1 MSSVGQVV
9 GGAAGAVIGFFV
21 GGGPAGAIYGAQ
33 IGMTVGGI
41 IDPPDGPQLEGPR
54 LQDKQIIVST
64 YGNAIPLIYGAE
76 NRCSGNV
83 IWSTGLI
90 ETAEEEESGG
100 GKGGGGGATT
110 TTYSYRMSFALA
122 MGAGTMVGV
131 KRIWANSKLIYD
143 STGLTLP
150 AVDPVNGQVVTKAMG
165 AHAVMEE
172 MHFWPGSKVQ
182 VPDPWIQSYSASTPA
197 YRNVAYIVFKDMQLA
212 DFGNRLPNIEV
223 EIAGSAV
230 TNVAAVVQD
239 IARRVGV
246 DDISVTGLTDEL
258 RGLVIARSVQASGAL
273 TPLAVA
279 FNFDLAEQAG
289 QVRCVKRGAGM
300 KGVVPVGDM
309 GAVQGADNATEPAR
323 FKAVTALEMP
333 KTVSLTHLD
342 PELDYQLNSQRAF
355 KDLGNAANIISVD
368 LPLTL
373 GVDDARRIA
382 DRTLWEAWTA
392 RRSVSFSLTDK
403 WVRRASGDV
412 LGVLVDGQIIPYKVV
427 RISRGDNGVSTYEAQ
442 RDDPEVY
449 TSTALGTDGNLPS
462 NVVKFPG
469 VTRLVLM
476 DMPIVQDGNDD
487 TGFYWVVTGESAGW
501 RGADVRRS
509 IDGGSSY
516 SSMSKVGVRSVI
528 GDVPVALPVG
538 PTDFWDRGN
547 TLTVTLDYAG
557 STLESVS
564 EDLVIAGYNAAWL
577 GPATGQGGEVIQ
589 FATAT
594 LVGPGQYT
602 LSNLLRGRLGTE
614 ANTTHGTNEV
624 FVLLRTATLGR
635 SEFGPAD
642 WYYSRL
648 FKPVSVLTNE
658 VDTAAQAFTNNGVG
672 KMPKSPVHVAGVRDG
687 SNNLALSWVRRSRLQ
702 VPGLGLGPVPLGE
715 LTEAYSIDIYSGASV
730 VRTITATTP
739 AASYTAAEQ
748 TADGL
753 TPGNPVT
760 LRIYQLSDVRGRGF
774 PAVATV

>member
-33 IGMTVGGI
+33 IGMTVGGL
-41 IDPPDGPQLEGPR
+41 IDPPNGPELEGPR

-64 YGNAIPLIYGAE
+64 YGNAIPLIYGPE
-76 NRCSGNV
+76 NRASGNV

-100 GKGGGGGATT
+100 GKGGGGGATQT
-110 TTYSYRMSFALA
+110 NYSYRISFALA

-131 KRIWANSKLIYD
+131 NRIWANSKLIYD
-143 STGLTLP
+143 ATGLTVP
-150 AVDPVNGQVVTKAMG
+150 AVDPVNGQIVTKASG
-165 AHAVMEE
+165 THSVMEE
-172 MHFWPGSKVQ
+172 MHFWPGTAVQ
-182 VPDPWIQSYSASTPA
+182 VRDSWIQSNNPTTPA
-197 YRNVAYIVFKDMQLA
+197 YRNIAYIVFKDLQLA
-212 DFGNRLPNIEV
+212 DFGNRIPNIEV
-223 EIAGSAV
+223 EIAGGAT
-230 TNVAAVVQD
+230 TNVAAVIQD
-239 IARRVGV
+239 IGRRVGV
-246 DDISVTGLTDEL
+246 TDISVTGLTDDL
-258 RGLVIARSVQASGAL
+258 RGLVIARAAQASGVLA
-273 TPLAVA
+273 PLAIA
-279 FNFDLAEQAG
+279 YNFDLAEQAG

-300 KGVVPVGDM
+300 KGVIPVGDM
-309 GAVQGADNATEPAR
+309 GAVEGADNTTEPAR
-323 FKAVTALEMP
+323 FQTVTGLEMP
-333 KTVSLTHLD
+333 KEVSLTHLD
-342 PELDYQLNSQRAF
+342 PALDYQINSQRAR
-355 KDLGNAANIISVD
+355 KDIGNAANILSVE

-373 GVDDARRIA
+373 GVDEARRIA

-392 RRSVSFSLTDK
+392 RRSVDFAVTDK
-403 WVRRASGDV
+403 WVRRSSGDV
-412 LGVLVDGQIIPYKVV
+412 VGVVVDGQTLPYKIV
-427 RISRGDNGVSTYEAQ
+427 RITRGDNGINAISAQ

-449 TSTALGTDGNLPS
+449 TSDAFGTDGNLPS

-487 TGFYWVVTGESAGW
+487 TGFYWVVTGENTGW

-528 GDVPVALPVG
+528 GDVAVALPTG

-547 TLTVTLDYAG
+547 SLTVVLEYPGA
-557 STLESVS
+557 TLESMS
-564 EDLVIAGYNAAWL
+564 EDLIIAGYNAAWV
-577 GPATGQGGEVIQ
+577 GPANGQGGEVIQ
-589 FATAT
+589 FATAA
-594 LVGPGQYT
+594 LVGPATYT

-614 ANTTHGTNEV
+614 ANTTHGAAEV
-624 FVLLRTATLGR
+624 FVLLRTNTLGR

-648 FKPVSVLTNE
+648 FKPVSILTNE
-658 VDTAAQAFTNNGVG
+658 VDTTAQAFTNNGVG
-672 KMPKSPVHVAGVRDG
+672 KMPRSPVHVAGVRDG
-687 SNNLALSWVRRSRLQ
+687 SNNLALSWVRRTRLQ
-702 VPGLGLGPVPLGE
+702 APGLGLGPVPLGE
-715 LTEAYSIDIYSGASV
+715 ASEAYQVDIYSGATV
-730 VRTITATTP
+730 VRTISATTP
-739 AASYTAAEQ
+739 TASYSAAEQ

-760 LRIYQLSDVRGRGF
+760 LSVYQLSDVRGRGF
-774 PAVATV
+774 PAIATV

>member
-9 GGAAGAVIGFFV
+9 GGVAGAVIGFFTPV
-21 GGGPAGAIYGAQ
+21 GPIMGAQ

-41 IDPPDGPQLEGPR
+41 IDPPDGPELEGPR

-122 MGAGTMVGV
+122 MGAGVMVGV

-143 STGLTLP
+143 ATGLTLP

-165 AHAVMEE
+165 THAVMEE
-172 MHFWPGSKVQ
+172 MRFYPGSTVQ
-182 VPDPWIQSYSASTPA
+182 VPDSWIQSFNPATPA

-223 EIAGSAV
+223 EIQGSAV
-230 TNVAAVVQD
+230 TNVAMVIHD

-246 DDISVTGLTDEL
+246 DDISVVGLTDEL
-258 RGLVIARSVQASGAL
+258 RGLVIARSIQASGAMA
-273 TPLAVA
+273 PLAVA

-300 KGVVPVGDM
+300 KGVIPVGDM

-342 PELDYQLNSQRAF
+342 PALDYQINSQRAF
-355 KDLGNAANIISVD
+355 KDLGNAANIISVE

-373 GVDDARRIA
+373 GVDAARRIA

-412 LGVLVDGQIIPYKVV
+412 LGVLVDGQIIPYKVL

-449 TSTALGTDGNLPS
+449 TSNALGTDGNLPS

-476 DMPIVQDGNDD
+476 DMPIVNDGNDD

-509 IDGGSSY
+509 IDGGSTY
-516 SSMSKVGVRSVI
+516 SSMNKVGVRTVI
-528 GDVPVALPVG
+528 GDVPVALAVG

-557 STLESVS
+557 ATLESVS

-624 FVLLRTATLGR
+624 FVLLRTTTLGR

-642 WYYSRL
+642 WYYARL

-658 VDTAAQAFTNNGVG
+658 VDTTAQAFTNNGVG

-687 SNNLALSWVRRSRLQ
+687 SNNLSLSWVRRTRLQ

-715 LTEAYSIDIYSGASV
+715 LTEAYSIDVYSGASV

-774 PAVATV
+774 PAIATV

>member
-1 MSSVGQVV
+1 MSSVGQAV
-9 GGAAGAVIGFFV
+9 GGVVGAVIGFFM
-21 GGGPAGAIYGAQ
+21 GNPIMGAQ

-41 IDPPDGPQLEGPR
+41 IDPPDGPELEGPR

-76 NRCSGNV
+76 NRVSGNV
-83 IWSTGLI
+83 IWSSGLI
-90 ETAEEEESGG
+90 ESSEEEESGG

-110 TTYSYRMSFALA
+110 TTYSYRISFALA
-122 MGAGTMVGV
+122 MGAGPMVGV

-150 AVDPVNGQVVTKAMG
+150 AVDPVYGQVVTKAMD

-172 MHFWPGSKVQ
+172 MRFYPGSTVQ
-182 VPDPWIQSYSASTPA
+182 VPDSWIQSYNPSTPA

-230 TNVAAVVQD
+230 TNVAAVVHD

-246 DDISVTGLTDEL
+246 DDISVIGLTDEL

-300 KGVVPVGDM
+300 KAVVPVGDM
-309 GAVQGADNATEPAR
+309 GAVQGADNAAEPAR

-342 PELDYQLNSQRAF
+342 PALDYQINSQRAF
-355 KDLGNAANIISVD
+355 KDLGNAANIISVE

-373 GVDDARRIA
+373 GVDAARRIA

-392 RRSVSFSLTDK
+392 RRSVSFALTDK
-403 WVRRASGDV
+403 WVRRAAGDV

-449 TSTALGTDGNLPS
+449 TSNALGTDGNLPS

-476 DMPIVQDGNDD
+476 DMPIVNDGGDD
-487 TGFYWVVTGESAGW
+487 TGFYWVVTGASAGW

-509 IDGGSSY
+509 VDGGSTY
-516 SSMSKVGVRSVI
+516 SSMNKVGVRSVI
-528 GDVPVALPVG
+528 GDVPVALAVG

-547 TLTVTLDYAG
+547 TLTVTLAYTG
-557 STLESVS
+557 SALESVS
-564 EDLVIAGYNAAWL
+564 EDLVIAGYNAAWV
-577 GPATGQGGEVIQ
+577 GPSSGQGGEVIQ

-614 ANTTHGTNEV
+614 ANTTHGANEV
-624 FVLLRTATLGR
+624 FVLLRSTTLGR

-642 WYYSRL
+642 WYYARL

-658 VDTAAQAFTNNGVG
+658 VDTTAQAFTNNGVG
-672 KMPKSPVHVAGVRDG
+672 KAPKSPVHVEGVRDV
-687 SNNLALSWVRRSRLQ
+687 SNNLSLSWVRRTRLQ

-760 LRIYQLSDVRGRGF
+760 LRVYQLSDVRGRGF
-774 PAVATV
+774 PAIATV

>member
-1 MSSVGQVV
+1 MSSVGQIVGGVV
-9 GGAAGAVIGFFV
+9 GAVVGFFM
-21 GGGPAGAIYGAQ
+21 GNPIMGAQ
-33 IGMTVGGI
+33 IGMSVGGI
-41 IDPPDGPQLEGPR
+41 IDPPDGPELEGPR
-54 LQDKQIIVST
+54 LQDKQVICST

-83 IWSTGLI
+83 IWSSGLL
-90 ETAEEEESGG
+90 ETSEEEESGG

-110 TTYSYRMSFALA
+110 TTYSYRISFALA
-122 MGAGTMVGV
+122 LGAGPMVGI
-131 KRIWANSKLIYD
+131 KRMWANSKLIYD
-143 STGLTLP
+143 TTGIVLP
-150 AVDPVNGQVVTKAMG
+150 AVDPVNGLVVTKADDT
-165 AHAVMEE
+165 HSVMEE
-172 MHFWPGSKVQ
+172 VHFWPGSTVQ
-182 VPDPWIQSYSASTPA
+182 IADSWIQSYSPDTPA
-197 YRNVAYIVFKDMQLA
+197 YRNICYVVFKDLQLA

-230 TNVAAVVQD
+230 TNVAAVVHD

-246 DDISVTGLTDEL
+246 DDISITGLNDEL

-279 FNFDLAEQAG
+279 YNFDMAEQAG

-309 GAVQGADNATEPAR
+309 GAVEGADNSAEPAR
-323 FKAVTALEMP
+323 FKSVTALEMP

-342 PELDYQLNSQRAF
+342 PALDYQINSQRAF
-355 KDLGNAANIISVD
+355 KDLGNAENIISVE

-373 GVDDARRIA
+373 GVDHARRIA

-392 RRSVSFSLTDK
+392 RRSVEFALTDK
-403 WVRRASGDV
+403 WVRRSSGDV
-412 LGVLVDGQIIPYKVV
+412 VGVLVDGQILPYKIV
-427 RISRGDNGVSTYEAQ
+427 RISRGDNGVNTFEAQ

-449 TSTALGTDGNLPS
+449 TSNAFGTNGNLPA

-476 DMPIVQDGNDD
+476 DMPIVNDGGDD
-487 TGFYWVVTGESAGW
+487 TGFYWVVTGESTGW

-516 SSMSKVGVRSVI
+516 SSMNKVGVRTVI
-528 GDVPVALPVG
+528 GDVAAALPVG
-538 PTDFWDRGN
+538 PTAFWDRGN
-547 TLTVTLDYAG
+547 SLTVTLEYSGA
-557 STLESVS
+557 TLESMS

-624 FVLLRTATLGR
+624 FVLLRTTTLGR

-648 FKPVSVLTNE
+648 FKPVSFLTSE
-658 VDTAAQAFTNNGVG
+658 VDTTAQAFTNNGVG
-672 KMPKSPVHVAGVRDG
+672 KMPKSPVHVEGVRDG
-687 SNNLALSWVRRSRLQ
+687 SNNLSLSWVRRTRLQ

-715 LTEAYSIDIYSGASV
+715 LSEAYSIDVYSGVSV

-739 AASYTAAEQ
+739 AATYTAAEQ
-748 TADGL
+748 TTDGL

-774 PAVATV
+774 PAIATV

>member
-9 GGAAGAVIGFFV
+9 GGVVGAVVGFFM
-21 GGGPAGAIYGAQ
+21 GNPIMGAQ

-41 IDPPDGPQLEGPR
+41 IDPPDGPEIEGPR
-54 LQDKQIIVST
+54 LQDKQVIVST

-83 IWSTGLI
+83 IWSTGLL
-90 ETAEEEESGG
+90 ETSEEEEQG

-110 TTYSYRMSFALA
+110 TTYSYRISFALA
-122 MGAGTMVGV
+122 MGQGTMVGV

-143 STGLTLP
+143 TTGLTLP
-150 AVDPVNGQVVTKAMG
+150 AVDPVNGQIVTKAMG
-165 AHAVMEE
+165 THAVMEE
-172 MHFWPGSKVQ
+172 MHFWPGSTVQ
-182 VPDPWIQSYSASTPA
+182 VPDSWIQSFNPATPA
-197 YRNVAYIVFKDMQLA
+197 YRNTAYIVFKDMQLA
-212 DFGNRLPNIEV
+212 DFGNRIPNIEV

-230 TNVAAVVQD
+230 TNVAAVVHD

-246 DDISVTGLTDEL
+246 DDISITGLDDEL

-300 KGVVPVGDM
+300 KGVIPVGDM

-342 PELDYQLNSQRAF
+342 PALDYQINSQRAF
-355 KDLGNAANIISVD
+355 KDLGDAANIISVE

-373 GVDDARRIA
+373 GVDHARRIA

-392 RRSVSFSLTDK
+392 RRSVAFSLTDK
-403 WVRRASGDV
+403 WVRRSSGDV

-449 TSTALGTDGNLPS
+449 TSNAFGTDGNLPS

-487 TGFYWVVTGESAGW
+487 SGFYWVVTGASAGW

-538 PTDFWDRGN
+538 PTAFWDRGN
-547 TLTVTLDYAG
+547 TLTVTLAYAG
-557 STLESVS
+557 SVLESIS

-614 ANTTHGTNEV
+614 ANITHGSNEV
-624 FVLLRTATLGR
+624 FVLLRSTTLGR

-648 FKPVSVLTNE
+648 FKPVSELTNE
-658 VDTAAQAFTNNGVG
+658 VDTTAQAFTNNGVG
-672 KMPKSPVHVAGVRDG
+672 KMPRSPVHVAGARDG
-687 SNNLALSWVRRSRLQ
+687 SNNLTLSWVRRTRLQ

-730 VRTITATTP
+730 VRTISATTP

-748 TADGL
+748 TTDGL

>member
-1 MSSVGQVV
+1 MSSVGQFV

-33 IGMTVGGI
+33 IGMTVGGL

-90 ETAEEEESGG
+90 ETAEEEDSGG
-100 GKGGGGGATT
+100 GKGGGGGAST
-110 TTYSYRMSFALA
+110 TTYSYRVSFALA
-122 MGAGTMVGV
+122 MGAGSMVGV
-131 KRIWANSKLIYD
+131 NRIWANSKLIYD
-143 STGLTLP
+143 ATGLTLP
-150 AVDPVNGQVVTKAMG
+150 AVDPVNGQIVTKAMG
-165 AHAVMEE
+165 THAVMEE
-172 MHFWPGSKVQ
+172 MHFWPGTATQ
-182 VPDPWIQSYSASTPA
+182 VRDSWIQANNPTTPA
-197 YRNVAYIVFKDMQLA
+197 YRNIAYIVFKDMQLA

-223 EIAGSAV
+223 EIAGSAT
-230 TNVAAVVQD
+230 TNVAAVVHD

-246 DDISVTGLTDEL
+246 TDISVAGLTDTV
-258 RGLVIARSVQASGAL
+258 RGLVIARAAQASGVLA
-273 TPLAVA
+273 PLAIA
-279 FNFDLAEQAG
+279 YNFDLAEQAG
-289 QVRCVKRGAGM
+289 QVRCIKRGAGM
-300 KGVVPVGDM
+300 KGVIPVEDM
-309 GAVQGADNATEPAR
+309 GAVEGADNAAEPAR
-323 FKAVTALEMP
+323 FKSVTVLEMP
-333 KTVSLTHLD
+333 KEVSLTHLD
-342 PELDYQLNSQRAF
+342 PALDYQINSQRAF
-355 KDLGNAANIISVD
+355 KDIGNAENKLAVE

-373 GVDDARRIA
+373 GIDEARRIA

-392 RRSVSFSLTDK
+392 RRSVTFSLTDK
-403 WVRRASGDV
+403 WVRRSSGDV
-412 LGVLVDGQIIPYKVV
+412 LGVLVDSQIIPYKIV
-427 RISRGDNGVSTYEAQ
+427 RISRGDNGISAFEAQ

-449 TSTALGTDGNLPS
+449 SSEAVGTNGNVPA
-462 NVVKFPG
+462 NVVQFPG

-476 DMPIVQDGNDD
+476 DMPIVRDGNDD
-487 TGFYWVVTGESAGW
+487 AGFYWVVTGESTGW

-516 SSMSKVGVRSVI
+516 SSMSQVGVRSVI
-528 GDVPVALPVG
+528 GDVAVALPTG

-547 TLTVTLDYAG
+547 TLTVVLDYAG
-557 STLESVS
+557 STLESLS
-564 EDLVIAGYNAAWL
+564 EDLVIAGNNAAYL
-577 GPATGQGGEVIQ
+577 GPANGQGGEIIQ

-594 LVGPGQYT
+594 LTAPGTYQ

-614 ANTTHGTNEV
+614 ANTTHGSGEV
-624 FVLLRTATLGR
+624 FVLLRTNTLGR

-648 FKPVSVLTNE
+648 FKPVSLLTNE
-658 VDTAAQAFTNNGVG
+658 IDTAAQAFTNNGVG
-672 KMPKSPVHVAGVRDG
+672 KMPKSPVHVEGVRDG
-687 SNNLALSWVRRSRLQ
+687 SNNLTLSWVRRTRLQ

-715 LTEAYSIDIYSGASV
+715 LSEAYHVDIYSGATV

-753 TPGNPVT
+753 SPGLPVT
-760 LRIYQLSDVRGRGF
+760 VRVYQLSDVRGRGF
-774 PAVATV
+774 PAIATV

>member
-1 MSSVGQVV
+1 MSSVGQVI
-9 GGAAGAVIGFFV
+9 GGVAGAVIGFFTPV
-21 GGGPAGAIYGAQ
+21 GPIMGAQ

-41 IDPPDGPQLEGPR
+41 IDPPDGPELEGPR
-54 LQDKQIIVST
+54 LQDKQIIAST

-122 MGAGTMVGV
+122 MGAGVMVGV

-143 STGLTLP
+143 ATGLTLP

-165 AHAVMEE
+165 THAVMEE
-172 MHFWPGSKVQ
+172 MRFYPGSTVQ
-182 VPDPWIQSYSASTPA
+182 VPDSWIQSFNPATPA

-223 EIAGSAV
+223 EIQGSAV
-230 TNVAAVVQD
+230 TNVAMVIHD

-246 DDISVTGLTDEL
+246 DDISVVGLTDEL
-258 RGLVIARSVQASGAL
+258 RGLVIARSVQASGAM

-289 QVRCVKRGAGM
+289 QVRCIKRGAGM
-300 KGVVPVGDM
+300 KGVIPVGDM

-342 PELDYQLNSQRAF
+342 PALDYQINSQRAF
-355 KDLGNAANIISVD
+355 KDLGNAANIISVE

-373 GVDDARRIA
+373 GVDAARRIA

-403 WVRRASGDV
+403 WVRRSSGDV

-449 TSTALGTDGNLPS
+449 TSNALGTDGNLPS

-476 DMPIVQDGNDD
+476 DMPIVNDGNDD

-509 IDGGSSY
+509 IDGGSTY
-516 SSMSKVGVRSVI
+516 SSMNKVGVRSVI
-528 GDVPVALPVG
+528 GDVPVALAVG

-557 STLESVS
+557 ATLESVS

-614 ANTTHGTNEV
+614 ANTTHGANEV
-624 FVLLRTATLGR
+624 FVLLRTTTLGR

-658 VDTAAQAFTNNGVG
+658 VDTTAQAFTNNGVG

-687 SNNLALSWVRRSRLQ
+687 SNNLSLSWVRRTRLQ

-715 LTEAYSIDIYSGASV
+715 LTEAYSIDVYSGASV

-774 PAVATV
+774 PAIATV

>member
-9 GGAAGAVIGFFV
+9 GGVVGAVIGFFV

-41 IDPPDGPQLEGPR
+41 VDPPDGPQLEGPR

-83 IWSTGLI
+83 IWSTGLL
-90 ETAEEEESGG
+90 ETSEEEESGG

-110 TTYSYRMSFALA
+110 TTYSYRVSFALA

-131 KRIWANSKLIYD
+131 NRIWANSKLIYD
-143 STGLTLP
+143 ATGISVP
-150 AVDPVNGQVVTKAMG
+150 AVDPVNGQIVTKDMG
-165 AHAVMEE
+165 THSVMEE
-172 MHFWPGSKVQ
+172 MHFWPGSAVQ
-182 VPDPWIQSYSASTPA
+182 VADPWIQASNPTTPA
-197 YRNVAYIVFKDMQLA
+197 YRNIAYIVFKDLQLA

-230 TNVAAVVQD
+230 TNVAAVVHD

-246 DDISVTGLTDEL
+246 HDISITGLNDEL

-300 KGVVPVGDM
+300 KGVIPVGDM
-309 GAVQGADNATEPAR
+309 GAVEGADNASEPAR
-323 FKAVTALEMP
+323 FKAVTALELP
-333 KTVSLTHLD
+333 KEVALTHLD
-342 PELDYQLNSQRAF
+342 PALDYQINSQRAF
-355 KDLGNAANIISVD
+355 KDLGNAENMISVD

-373 GVDDARRIA
+373 GVDHARRIA

-392 RRSVSFSLTDK
+392 RRSVEFSLTDK
-403 WVRRASGDV
+403 WVRRSSGDV
-412 LGVLVDGQIIPYKVV
+412 LGVLVDGQIIPYKIV
-427 RISRGDNGVSTYEAQ
+427 RISRGDNGVSSYEAQ

-449 TSTALGTDGNLPS
+449 TSNAFGTDGNLPS

-469 VTRLVLM
+469 VTRLVLI
-476 DMPIVQDGNDD
+476 DMPIVRDGNDD
-487 TGFYWVVTGESAGW
+487 TGFYWAVTGASTGW

-516 SSMSKVGVRSVI
+516 SSMSKVGVRTVI
-528 GDVPVALPVG
+528 GDVAVALPTG

-547 TLTVTLDYAG
+547 TLTVQLAYTG
-557 STLESVS
+557 STLESMS
-564 EDLVIAGYNAAWL
+564 EDLIIAGYNAAWL
-577 GPATGQGGEVIQ
+577 GPASGQGGEVIQ

-614 ANTTHGTNEV
+614 ANTTHGANEV
-624 FVLLRTATLGR
+624 FVLLRTSTLGR
-635 SEFGPAD
+635 TEFGPAD

-648 FKPVSVLTNE
+648 FKPVSLLTNE
-658 VDTAAQAFTNNGVG
+658 VDTASQAFTNNGVG
-672 KMPKSPVHVAGVRDG
+672 KMPRSPVHVAGTRDG
-687 SNNLALSWVRRSRLQ
+687 SNNLALSWVRRTRLQ

-715 LTEAYSIDIYSGASV
+715 LTEAYSIDIYSGATV
-730 VRTITATTP
+730 VRTISATTP
-739 AASYTAAEQ
+739 AATYSAAEQ

-760 LRIYQLSDVRGRGF
+760 LRVYQLSDVRGRGF
-774 PAVATV
+774 PAIATV

>member
-9 GGAAGAVIGFFV
+9 GGVVGAVVGFFM
-21 GGGPAGAIYGAQ
+21 GNPIMGAQ

-41 IDPPDGPQLEGPR
+41 IDPPDGPEIEGPR
-54 LQDKQIIVST
+54 LQDKQVIVST

-83 IWSTGLI
+83 IWSTGLL
-90 ETAEEEESGG
+90 ETSEEEEQG

-110 TTYSYRMSFALA
+110 TTYSYRISFALA
-122 MGAGTMVGV
+122 MGQGTMVGV

-143 STGLTLP
+143 TTGLTLP
-150 AVDPVNGQVVTKAMG
+150 AVDPVNGQIVTKAMG
-165 AHAVMEE
+165 THAVMEE
-172 MHFWPGSKVQ
+172 MHFWPGSTVQ
-182 VPDPWIQSYSASTPA
+182 VPDSWIQSFNPATPA
-197 YRNVAYIVFKDMQLA
+197 YRNTAYIVFKDMQLA
-212 DFGNRLPNIEV
+212 DFGNRIPNIEV

-230 TNVAAVVQD
+230 TNVAAVVHD

-246 DDISVTGLTDEL
+246 DDISITGLDDEL

-300 KGVVPVGDM
+300 KGVIPVGDM

-342 PELDYQLNSQRAF
+342 PALDYQINSQRAF
-355 KDLGNAANIISVD
+355 KDLGDAANIISVE

-373 GVDDARRIA
+373 GVDHARRIA

-392 RRSVSFSLTDK
+392 RRSVAFSLTDK
-403 WVRRASGDV
+403 WVRRSSGDV

-449 TSTALGTDGNLPS
+449 TSNAFGTDGNLPS

-487 TGFYWVVTGESAGW
+487 TGFYWVVTGASAGW

-538 PTDFWDRGN
+538 PTAFWDRGN
-547 TLTVTLDYAG
+547 TLTVTLAYTG
-557 STLESVS
+557 SVLESIS

-614 ANTTHGTNEV
+614 ANVTHGSNEV
-624 FVLLRTATLGR
+624 FVLLRSTTLGR

-672 KMPKSPVHVAGVRDG
+672 KMPRSPVHVAGARDG
-687 SNNLALSWVRRSRLQ
+687 SNNLSLSWVRRTRLQ

-730 VRTITATTP
+730 VRTISATTP

-774 PAVATV
+774 PAIATV

>member
-9 GGAAGAVIGFFV
+9 GGVVGAVVGFFM
-21 GGGPAGAIYGAQ
+21 GNPIMGAQ

-41 IDPPDGPQLEGPR
+41 IDPPDGPEIEGPR

-83 IWSTGLI
+83 IWSTGLL
-90 ETAEEEESGG
+90 ETSEEEEQG

-110 TTYSYRMSFALA
+110 TTYSYRVSFALA
-122 MGAGTMVGV
+122 MGQGTMVGV

-143 STGLTLP
+143 TTGLTLP
-150 AVDPVNGQVVTKAMG
+150 AVDPVNGQIVTKAMG
-165 AHAVMEE
+165 THAVMEE
-172 MHFWPGSKVQ
+172 MHFWPGSTVQ
-182 VPDPWIQSYSASTPA
+182 VPDSWIQSFNPATPA
-197 YRNVAYIVFKDMQLA
+197 YRNTAYIVFKDMQLA
-212 DFGNRLPNIEV
+212 DFGNRIPNIEV

-230 TNVAAVVQD
+230 TNVAAVVHD

-246 DDISVTGLTDEL
+246 DDISITGLDDEL

-300 KGVVPVGDM
+300 KGVIPVGDM

-342 PELDYQLNSQRAF
+342 PALDYQINSQRAF
-355 KDLGNAANIISVD
+355 KDLGDAANIISVE

-373 GVDDARRIA
+373 GVDHARRIA

-392 RRSVSFSLTDK
+392 RRSVAFSLTDK
-403 WVRRASGDV
+403 WVRRSSGDV

-449 TSTALGTDGNLPS
+449 TSNAFGTDGNLPS

-487 TGFYWVVTGESAGW
+487 TGFYWVVTGASAGW

-538 PTDFWDRGN
+538 PTAFWDRGN
-547 TLTVTLDYAG
+547 TLTVTLAYAG
-557 STLESVS
+557 SVLESIS

-614 ANTTHGTNEV
+614 ANVTHGSNEV
-624 FVLLRTATLGR
+624 FVLLRSTTLGR

-658 VDTAAQAFTNNGVG
+658 VDTTAQAFTNNGVG
-672 KMPKSPVHVAGVRDG
+672 KMPRSPVHVAGARDG
-687 SNNLALSWVRRSRLQ
+687 SNNLTLSWVRRTRLQ

-730 VRTITATTP
+730 VRTISATTP
-739 AASYTAAEQ
+739 TASYTAAEQ

-774 PAVATV
+774 PAIATV

>member
-9 GGAAGAVIGFFV
+9 GGVVGAVVGFFM
-21 GGGPAGAIYGAQ
+21 GNPIMGAQ

-41 IDPPDGPQLEGPR
+41 IDPPDGPEIEGPR
-54 LQDKQIIVST
+54 LQDKQVIVST

-83 IWSTGLI
+83 IWSTGLL
-90 ETAEEEESGG
+90 ETSEEEEQG

-110 TTYSYRMSFALA
+110 TTYSYRISFALA
-122 MGAGTMVGV
+122 MGQGTMVGV

-143 STGLTLP
+143 TTGLTLP
-150 AVDPVNGQVVTKAMG
+150 AVDPVNGQIVTKAMG
-165 AHAVMEE
+165 THAVMEE
-172 MHFWPGSKVQ
+172 MHFWPGSTVQ
-182 VPDPWIQSYSASTPA
+182 VPDSWIQSFNPATPA
-197 YRNVAYIVFKDMQLA
+197 YRNTAYIVFKDMQLA
-212 DFGNRLPNIEV
+212 DFGNRIPNIEV

-230 TNVAAVVQD
+230 TNVAAVVHD

-246 DDISVTGLTDEL
+246 DDISITGLDDEL

-300 KGVVPVGDM
+300 KGVIPVGDM

-342 PELDYQLNSQRAF
+342 PALDYQINSQRAF
-355 KDLGNAANIISVD
+355 KDLGDAANIISVE

-373 GVDDARRIA
+373 GVDHARRIA

-392 RRSVSFSLTDK
+392 RRSVAFSLTDK
-403 WVRRASGDV
+403 WVRRSSGDV

-449 TSTALGTDGNLPS
+449 TSNAFGTDGNLPS

-487 TGFYWVVTGESAGW
+487 SGFYWVVTGASAGW

-538 PTDFWDRGN
+538 PTAFWDRGN
-547 TLTVTLDYAG
+547 TLTVTLAYAG
-557 STLESVS
+557 SVLESIS

-614 ANTTHGTNEV
+614 ANITHGSNEV
-624 FVLLRTATLGR
+624 FVLLRSTTLGR

-658 VDTAAQAFTNNGVG
+658 VDTTAQAFTNNGVG
-672 KMPKSPVHVAGVRDG
+672 KMPRSPVHVAGARDG
-687 SNNLALSWVRRSRLQ
+687 SNNLTLSWVRRTRLQ

-730 VRTITATTP
+730 VRTISATTP

-774 PAVATV
+774 PAIATV

>member
-1 MSSVGQVV
+1 MSSVGQIVGGVV
-9 GGAAGAVIGFFV
+9 GAVVGFFM
-21 GGGPAGAIYGAQ
+21 GNPIMGAQ
-33 IGMTVGGI
+33 IGMSVGGI
-41 IDPPDGPQLEGPR
+41 VDPPDGPELEGPR

-64 YGNAIPLIYGAE
+64 YGNAIPLIYGPE

-83 IWSTGLI
+83 IWSTGLL
-90 ETAEEEESGG
+90 ETSEEEESGG

-110 TTYSYRMSFALA
+110 TIYSYRMSFALA

-131 KRIWANSKLIYD
+131 NRIWANSKLIYD
-143 STGLTLP
+143 ATGIVLP
-150 AVDPVNGQVVTKAMG
+150 AVDPVNGQVVTKADG
-165 AHAVMEE
+165 THSVFEE
-172 MHFWPGSKVQ
+172 LHFWPGSTVQ
-182 VPDPWIQSYSASTPA
+182 VADPWIQSHSAATPA
-197 YRNVAYIVFKDMQLA
+197 YRNICYLVFKDMQLA

-230 TNVAAVVQD
+230 TNVAAVVHD

-246 DDISVTGLTDEL
+246 DDISITGLNDEL

-300 KGVVPVGDM
+300 KGVIPVGDM
-309 GAVQGADNATEPAR
+309 GAVEGADNTTEPAR
-323 FKAVTALEMP
+323 FKAVTALELP

-342 PELDYQLNSQRAF
+342 PALDYQINSQRAF
-355 KDLGNAANIISVD
+355 KDLGNAENMISVE

-373 GVDDARRIA
+373 GVDQARRIA

-392 RRSVSFSLTDK
+392 RRSVDFALTDK
-403 WVRRASGDV
+403 WSRRSSGDV
-412 LGVLVDGQIIPYKVV
+412 LGVLVDGQIIPYKIV

-449 TSTALGTDGNLPS
+449 TSQAFGTDGNLPS

-476 DMPIVQDGNDD
+476 DMPIVRDGNDD
-487 TGFYWVVTGESAGW
+487 TGFYWVVTGDSPGW

-516 SSMSKVGVRSVI
+516 SSMSKVGIRTVI
-528 GDVPVALPVG
+528 GDVAVALPVG

-547 TLTVTLDYAG
+547 SLTVQLDYA
-557 STLESVS
+557 SATLESMS
-564 EDLVIAGYNAAWL
+564 EDLIIAGYNAAWV
-577 GPATGQGGEVIQ
+577 GPASGQGGEVIQ

-594 LVGPGQYT
+594 LVGPAQYT

-614 ANTTHGTNEV
+614 ANTTHGPNEV
-624 FVLLRTATLGR
+624 FVLLKTATLGR

-648 FKPVSVLTNE
+648 FKPVSFLTNE
-658 VDTAAQAFTNNGVG
+658 VDTIAQSFTNNGVG
-672 KMPKSPVHVAGVRDG
+672 KMPKSPVHVEGVRDG
-687 SNNLALSWVRRSRLQ
+687 SNNLSLSWVRRTRLQ

-730 VRTITATTP
+730 IRTISATTP
-739 AASYTAAEQ
+739 TASYSAADQ
-748 TADGL
+748 TTDGL

-760 LRIYQLSDVRGRGF
+760 LRVYQLSDVRGRGF
-774 PAVATV
+774 PAIATV

>member
-9 GGAAGAVIGFFV
+9 GGVVGAVVGFFM
-21 GGGPAGAIYGAQ
+21 GNPIMGAQ
-33 IGMTVGGI
+33 IGMSVGGI
-41 IDPPDGPQLEGPR
+41 IDPPDGPELEGPR

-64 YGNAIPLIYGAE
+64 YGDVIPLIYGPE
-76 NRCSGNV
+76 NRASGNV
-83 IWSTGLI
+83 IWSTGLL
-90 ETAEEEESGG
+90 ETSEEEESGG

-122 MGAGTMVGV
+122 MGAGAMVGV
-131 KRIWANSKLIYD
+131 NRIWANSKLIYD
-143 STGLTLP
+143 ATGIAVP
-150 AVDPVNGQVVTKAMG
+150 AVDPVNGQIVTKAMG
-165 AHAVMEE
+165 THSVMDE
-172 MHFWPGSKVQ
+172 MHFWPGSAVQ
-182 VPDPWIQSYSASTPA
+182 VPDSWIQSYNPATPA
-197 YRNVAYIVFKDMQLA
+197 YRNIAYLVFKDMQLA

-223 EIAGSAV
+223 EIAGSAT
-230 TNVAAVVQD
+230 TNVAAVVHD
-239 IARRVGV
+239 VARRVGV
-246 DDISVTGLTDEL
+246 TDISVVGLTDTL
-258 RGLVIARSVQASGAL
+258 RGLVIARSVQASGVLA
-273 TPLAVA
+273 PLAVA

-300 KGVVPVGDM
+300 KGVIQIEDM
-309 GAVQGADNATEPAR
+309 GAVEGADNSEEPAR
-323 FKAVTALEMP
+323 FKSVTVLEMP
-333 KTVSLTHLD
+333 KEVTLTHLD
-342 PELDYQLNSQRAF
+342 PAMDYQINSQRAF
-355 KDLGNAANIISVD
+355 KDIGNAENKLSVELPLTISVD
-368 LPLTL
+368 E
-373 GVDDARRIA
+373 ARRIA

-403 WVRRASGDV
+403 WVRRSSGDV
-412 LGVLVDGQIIPYKVV
+412 LGVLVDGQTIPYKVV
-427 RISRGDNGVSTYEAQ
+427 RISRGDNGINTYEAQ

-449 TSTALGTDGNLPS
+449 TSEAFGTNGNVPA

-476 DMPIVQDGNDD
+476 DMPIVRDGNDD

-516 SSMSKVGVRSVI
+516 SSMNKVGVRTVI
-528 GDVPVALPVG
+528 GDVAVALPTG
-538 PTDFWDRGN
+538 PTAFWDRGN
-547 TLTVTLDYAG
+547 SLTVVLDYAG
-557 STLESVS
+557 STLESMS
-564 EDLVIAGYNAAWL
+564 EDLIIAGYNAAWL
-577 GPATGQGGEVIQ
+577 GPANGQGGEVIQ

-594 LVGPGQYT
+594 LTAPGTYQ

-614 ANTTHGTNEV
+614 ANTTHGSNEV
-624 FVLLRTATLGR
+624 FVLLKSTTLGR

-648 FKPVSVLTNE
+648 FKPVSILTNE

-687 SNNLALSWVRRSRLQ
+687 SNNLTVTWVRRTRLQ

-715 LTEAYSIDIYSGASV
+715 LSEAYSIDIYSGAAV
-730 VRTITATTP
+730 VRTITSTTP
-739 AASYTAAEQ
+739 TATYTAAEQ

-753 TPGNPVT
+753 SPGTAVT
-760 LRIYQLSDVRGRGF
+760 LRVYQLSDVRGRGF
-774 PAVATV
+774 PAIATV

>member
-9 GGAAGAVIGFFV
+9 GGVVGAVVGFFM
-21 GGGPAGAIYGAQ
+21 GNPIMGAQ

-41 IDPPDGPQLEGPR
+41 IDPPDGPEIEGPR
-54 LQDKQIIVST
+54 LQDKQVIVST
-64 YGNAIPLIYGAE
+64 YGAAIPLIYGAE

-83 IWSTGLI
+83 IWSSGLI
-90 ETAEEEESGG
+90 ETSEEEEQDG

-110 TTYSYRMSFALA
+110 TTYSYRISFALA
-122 MGAGTMVGV
+122 MGQGTMVGV

-143 STGLTLP
+143 TTGHTVP
-150 AVDPVNGQVVTKAMG
+150 AVDPVNGQIVTKAMG
-165 AHAVMEE
+165 THSVMEE
-172 MHFWPGSKVQ
+172 MHFWPGSTVQ
-182 VPDPWIQSYSASTPA
+182 VPDSWIQSFNPATPA
-197 YRNVAYIVFKDMQLA
+197 YRNTAYIVFKDMQLA

-230 TNVAAVVQD
+230 TNVAAVVHD

-246 DDISVTGLTDEL
+246 HDISITGLNDEL

-289 QVRCVKRGAGM
+289 QVRCVKRGGGM

-309 GAVQGADNATEPAR
+309 GAVQGADNSSEPAR
-323 FKAVTALEMP
+323 FKVVTALEMP

-342 PELDYQLNSQRAF
+342 PALDYQINSQRAF
-355 KDLGNAANIISVD
+355 KDLGDAANIISVE

-373 GVDDARRIA
+373 GVDHARRIA

-392 RRSVSFSLTDK
+392 RRSVAFSLTDK
-403 WVRRASGDV
+403 WVRRSSGDV

-427 RISRGDNGVSTYEAQ
+427 RISRGDNGVNTYEAQ

-449 TSTALGTDGNLPS
+449 TSNALGTDGNLPS

-469 VTRLVLM
+469 VTRLVMM
-476 DMPIVQDGNDD
+476 DMPIVKDGNDD
-487 TGFYWVVTGESAGW
+487 TGFYWVVTGESTGW

-547 TLTVTLDYAG
+547 TLTVALDYAG
-557 STLESVS
+557 STLESVD

-614 ANTTHGTNEV
+614 ANITHGPNEV
-624 FVLLRTATLGR
+624 FVLLRSTTLGR

-687 SNNLALSWVRRSRLQ
+687 SNNLELSWVRRSRLQ

-774 PAVATV
+774 PAIATV

>member
-1 MSSVGQVV
+1 MSSVGQAV
-9 GGAAGAVIGFFV
+9 GAVAGAVIGFFV

-64 YGNAIPLIYGAE
+64 YGNPIPLIYGPE
-76 NRCSGNV
+76 NRASGNV

-90 ETAEEEESGG
+90 ETSEDEESGG

-110 TTYSYRMSFALA
+110 TTYSYRVSFALA
-122 MGAGTMVGV
+122 MGAGPMVGV
-131 KRIWANSKLIYD
+131 NRIWANSKLIYD
-143 STGLTLP
+143 ATGLTLP

-165 AHAVMEE
+165 THAVMEE
-172 MHFWPGSKVQ
+172 MHFWPGSAVQ
-182 VPDPWIQSYSASTPA
+182 VPDSWIQSYNPTTPA
-197 YRNVAYIVFKDMQLA
+197 YRNIAYLVFKDLQLA

-223 EIAGSAV
+223 EIAGSAT
-230 TNVAAVVQD
+230 TNVAAVVHD
-239 IARRVGV
+239 IASRVGV
-246 DDISVTGLTDEL
+246 SDISVAGLTETL

-273 TPLAVA
+273 TPLAIA
-279 FNFDLAEQAG
+279 YNFDLAEQAG

-300 KGVVPVGDM
+300 KGVIPVEDM
-309 GAVQGADNATEPAR
+309 GAVEGADNTAEPAR
-323 FKAVTALEMP
+323 FKAVTVLEMP
-333 KTVSLTHLD
+333 KEISLTHLD
-342 PELDYQLNSQRAF
+342 PALDYQINSQRAF
-355 KDLGNAANIISVD
+355 KDIGNAENKLSVE

-373 GVDDARRIA
+373 SIDEARRIA

-392 RRSVSFSLTDK
+392 RRSVTFSLTDK
-403 WVRRASGDV
+403 WVRRSSGDV
-412 LGVLVDGQIIPYKVV
+412 LGVLVDAQIIPYKIV
-427 RISRGDNGVSTYEAQ
+427 RISRGDNGVSSFEAQ

-449 TSTALGTDGNLPS
+449 TSEAFGTNGNVPA

-476 DMPIVQDGNDD
+476 DMPIARDGDD
-487 TGFYWVVTGESAGW
+487 NTGFYWAVTGSSTGW
-501 RGADVRRS
+501 RGADIRRS
-509 IDGGSSY
+509 IDGGSTY
-516 SSMSKVGVRSVI
+516 SSMNKVGVRTVI
-528 GDVPVALPVG
+528 GDVAVALPTG

-547 TLTVTLDYAG
+547 TLTVVLGYAG
-557 STLESVS
+557 STLESMS
-564 EDLVIAGYNAAWL
+564 EDLIIAGYNAAWL
-577 GPATGQGGEVIQ
+577 GPASGQGGEVIQ

-594 LVGPGQYT
+594 LTAPGTYR

-614 ANTTHGTNEV
+614 ANTTHGSNEV
-624 FVLLRTATLGR
+624 FVLLRSTTLGR

-658 VDTAAQAFTNNGVG
+658 VDTTAQAFTNNGVG
-672 KMPKSPVHVAGVRDG
+672 KMPRSPVHVAGARDG
-687 SNNLALSWVRRSRLQ
+687 SNNLSLSWVRRTRLQ

-730 VRTITATTP
+730 VRTISATTP

-774 PAVATV
+774 PAIATV